1 MPAMAMA
8 LSKISQNCPFA
19 VTFRHRPAFCP
30 SRSLRVVQIERGS
43 LPTLPAERSCN
54 DDAHELEDRM
64 SRFHLLDRMLA
75 HDDNFRDF
83 FTTLTGGSSSHDPLS
98 GTHWGHHHAGD
109 GTQAANPPPVVSTP
123 PVIDPPVVSSP
134 PVIDPPHVD
143 NPPVTSTPPVASTP
157 PVTSSPPADNP
168 PPVIDPPPANAAA
181 APATLSA
188 DWATANTDA
197 GPYWA
202 MNSTW
207 NQNGLVN
214 GTGFTQS
221 LTMADSHSPNIET
234 TIAWNWPNTPAGYN
248 VYSYPAVFYGDYAGF
263 NAPANNVSAEQI
275 NSLKT
280 LTLSQN
286 VSFSGQT
293 DQYDGMYDG
302 YTTSTPNGNSS
313 TVQHEVEVYI
323 HSPGYVQD
331 WIQNLPQHHVTDSQ
345 GLQWTI
351 ATQGNIVIFAP
362 SDFRDLTNYTTD
374 LKGLLQ
380 AAVADGVMS
389 GSEYFNGIAL
399 GNEPREG
406 SGSMTIHSL
415 SVNYDGDHTAP
426 ATATTQVAS
435 QAVVMSSPAVADPA
449 PALINPQPVAS
460 SPTPVTSS
468 PTPVTSATGQHST
481 TATAQDASLAP
492 AAPDATSFVHQHAHF
507 EHMWG

>member
-1 MPAMAMA
+1 
-8 LSKISQNCPFA
+8 
-19 VTFRHRPAFCP
+19 
-30 SRSLRVVQIERGS
+30 
-43 LPTLPAERSCN
+43 
-54 DDAHELEDRM
+54 
-64 SRFHLLDRMLA
+64 
-75 HDDNFRDF
+75 
-83 FTTLTGGSSSHDPLS
+83 
-98 GTHWGHHHAGD
+98 
-109 GTQAANPPPVVSTP
+109 
-123 PVIDPPVVSSP
+123 
-134 PVIDPPHVD
+134 
-143 NPPVTSTPPVASTP
+143 
-157 PVTSSPPADNP
+157 
-168 PPVIDPPPANAAA
+168 
-181 APATLSA
+181 
-188 DWATANTDA
+188 
-197 GPYWA
+197 

-207 NQNGLVN
+207 NENGLVN

-221 LTMADSHSPNIET
+221 LTMANSNSPNIET
-234 TIAWNWPNTPAGYN
+234 TITWSWPNTPAGYN

-263 NAPANNVSAEQI
+263 NAPANNVTAEQI

-302 YTTSTPNGNSS
+302 YTTSTPDGDSS

-389 GSEYFNGIAL
+389 GNEYFNGIAL

-415 SVNYDGDHTAP
+415 SVNYDGDHTAS
-426 ATATTQVAS
+426 AAAATQVAS
-435 QAVVMSSPAVADPA
+435 SACCHELTCGRRPGSCPAGCQPA
-449 PALINPQPVAS
+449 RGHQHPP
-460 SPTPVTSS
+460 PVTSTPS
-468 PTPVTSATGQHST
+468 GTNSHSTAATVRTRRWFLQSMMERPWLFNTRISSTCGARLAWANGGGRCSQRRPPCPGKWSSRKPVTQPRERACKRLRRVPEISGSK
-481 TATAQDASLAP
+481 SG
-492 AAPDATSFVHQHAHF
+492 SVC
-507 EHMWG
+507 GIV

>member
-1 MPAMAMA
+1 
-8 LSKISQNCPFA
+8 
-19 VTFRHRPAFCP
+19 
-30 SRSLRVVQIERGS
+30 
-43 LPTLPAERSCN
+43 
-54 DDAHELEDRM
+54 M
-64 SRFHLLDRMLA
+64 SRFNLLDRMLA
-75 HDDNFRDF
+75 NDDNFRNF
-83 FTTLTGGSSSHDPLS
+83 FSTLTEGSSWYDHLN
-98 GTHWGHHHAGD
+98 GTHWGHAHHHHHGD
-109 GTQAANPPPVVSTP
+109 GDGGTQAANPPPVDTPPPVVSTP
-123 PVIDPPVVSSP
+123 PVIDPPPVVSSP

-143 NPPVTSTPPVASTP
+143 NPPPVTSTPPVTSAPPVDTSPPVASSP
-157 PVTSSPPADNP
+157 PVTTDPPAHH
-168 PPVIDPPPANAAA
+168 A

-207 NQNGLVN
+207 NENGLVN
-214 GTGFTQS
+214 GQGFTQT
-221 LTMADSHSPNIET
+221 LTMENPDSPNIGT
-234 TIAWNWPNTPAGYN
+234 TIAWSWPNTPAGYN

-263 NAPANNVSAEQI
+263 NAPANNVTAEQI

-302 YTTSTPNGNSS
+302 YTTSKPDGDSS

-331 WIQNLPQHHVTDSQ
+331 WIENLPQHQFTDSQ

-389 GSEYFNGIAL
+389 GNEYFNGIAL

-406 SGSMTIHSL
+406 SGSMTINSM
-415 SVNYDGDHTAP
+415 SVNYDGDHTGSAA
-426 ATATTQVAS
+426 ATTAAVTTAAATPTQVAS
-435 QAVVMSSPAVADPA
+435 SPAVTHSPAVTDAA
-449 PALINPQPVAS
+449 PAHNDSQPAASPPPVTNTPPVAS
-460 SPTPVTSS
+460 TP
-468 PTPVTSATGQHST
+468 PATNVHST
-481 TATAQDASLAP
+481 ASAGQDPSLVP
-492 AAPDATSFVHQHAHF
+492 AIHDATSLAHQPAHF
-507 EHMWG
+507 EHMWA